1 MTPAPD
7 RHALRDRFA
16 DALLAAARPLQ
27 VGPDPE
33 VALDALIDAAGLVQE
48 RLRQEPTPEDHN
60 GPSVAF
66 EVAPAWRT
74 GAGFSGRIPGRPAPP
89 RMMPNG
95 WLGSPAIVSLRS

>member
-74 GAGFSGRIPGRPAPP
+74 GARKDWMPTGP
-89 RMMPNG
+89 REG
-95 WLGSPAIVSLRS
+95 KTVSRTCPIAG